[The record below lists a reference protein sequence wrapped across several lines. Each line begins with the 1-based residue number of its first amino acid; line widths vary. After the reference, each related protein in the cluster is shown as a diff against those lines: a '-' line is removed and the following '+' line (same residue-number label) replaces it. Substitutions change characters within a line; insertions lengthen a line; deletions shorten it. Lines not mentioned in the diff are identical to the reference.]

1 MRKLA
6 TIRKISAIRPIPG
19 ADRIVVAQVDGW
31 ECIVKKEEFTV
42 GELIV
47 YIEGDSILPERPE
60 FEFMRE
66 RKFRVRTIRLRGQ
79 ISQGLV
85 LPLSVLP
92 RGTRLLEDEDVT
104 QLLGIKKYD
113 PQLSQEVELAQPMQP
128 VNNPLKRFL
137 LRFRWY
143 RTLSG
148 ADNADTSFP
157 KWIAKTD
164 EERIQNCVKLFTR
177 CRDEQIPLLATEK
190 VDGQSATYYLERRG
204 WGRYSFGVCSRNLRL
219 PQSNNTSYWS
229 IAHQYGIERILRKVI
244 GKHRFVVLQ
253 GEIVGRNIQKN
264 KYKVNGY
271 DFYAF
276 NLIYPNR
283 KCSTNEIA
291 RILEPH
297 GIKTVPCLETIT
309 LPQTI
314 GELVE
319 YAKGKSRLLESQE
332 REGVVLRSA
341 DCSVSFKVINPEF
354 LLSHDE

>member
-19 ADRIVVAQVDGW
+19 ADRIVVAQIDGW
-31 ECIVKKEEFTV
+31 ECVVKKDEFSV
-42 GELIV
+42 GEMIV
-47 YIEGDSILPERPE
+47 YIEVDSILPERPE

-92 RGTRLLEDEDVT
+92 CGATLPEGEDVT
-104 QLLGIKKYD
+104 EMLGIKKYD
-113 PQLSQEVELAQPMQP
+113 PQGAQEEELAQPAAEEK
-128 VNNPLKRFL
+128 NPLKRFL
-137 LRFRWY
+137 LRFGWY

-148 ADNADTSFP
+148 ADDEDTSFP

-164 EERIQNCVKLFTR
+164 EDRIQNCVRLFHR
-177 CRDEQIPLLATEK
+177 CRDEKLPLIATEK
-190 VDGQSATYYLERRG
+190 VDGQSATYYLERKG
-204 WGRYSFGVCSRNLRL
+204 WGRYRFGVCSRNLRL
-219 PQSNNTSYWS
+219 PQSNNTSYWR
-229 IAHQYGIERILRKVI
+229 IANQYEIEKVLRKVI

-253 GEIVGRNIQKN
+253 GEIIGRNIQKN
-264 KYKVNGY
+264 KYKVDGY
-271 DFYAF
+271 DFHAF
-276 NLIYPNR
+276 NLIYPGR
-283 KCSTNEIA
+283 KCDTLEIA
-291 RILEPH
+291 HILNPH
-297 GIKTVPCLETIT
+297 GIKTVPYLETIT
-309 LPQTI
+309 LPETI
-314 GELVE
+314 SELVE
-319 YAKGKSRLLESQE
+319 YAKGKSRLLETQE

>member
-31 ECIVKKEEFTV
+31 ECIIKKDEFAV

-47 YIEGDSILPERPE
+47 YVEVDSILPERPE
-60 FEFMRE
+60 FEFMRD

-92 RGTRLLEDEDVT
+92 RGAAHQEGEDVT
-104 QLLGIKKYD
+104 QLLDIKKYD
-113 PQLSQEVELAQPMQP
+113 PQASQEEELEPLAQQAS
-128 VNNPLKRFL
+128 NPIQRFL
-137 LRFRWY
+137 LRFGWY
-143 RTLSG
+143 RALNG
-148 ADNADTSFP
+148 ADSADTSFP

-164 EERIQNCVKLFTR
+164 EERVQNCVKLFTR
-177 CRDEQIPLLATEK
+177 CRDEKLPLLVTEK
-190 VDGQSATYYLERRG
+190 IDGQSATYYLERKG
-204 WGRYSFGVCSRNLRL
+204 WGRYHFGVCSRNLRL
-219 PQSNNTSYWS
+219 PQSNNTSYWR
-229 IAHQYGIERILRKVI
+229 IAHQYEMEKVLRKVI
-244 GKHRFVVLQ
+244 GKNQYVVLQ
-253 GEIVGRNIQKN
+253 GEIIGRNIQKN
-264 KYKVNGY
+264 KYTVNGY

-276 NLIYPNR
+276 NLIYPGR

-291 RILEPH
+291 NILAPH
-297 GIKTVPCLETIT
+297 GIKTVPYLETIT
-309 LPQTI
+309 LPETI

-319 YAKGKSRLLESQE
+319 YAKGKSHLLETQE
-332 REGVVLRSA
+332 REGVVLRSN
-341 DCSVSFKVINPEF
+341 DCSISFKVINPEF